1 LFVFPPAKPEADS
14 VVSPSKNRP
23 VLYSEG
29 NTKQR
34 KRDKK
39 IKKGRK
45 LEKKEEEK
53 LFEDVSRDIVHTLQR
68 RPLHFRFLSLGK
80 NYYKIVLS
88 SFFFY

>member
-1 LFVFPPAKPEADS
+1 MFVFPPATPEADS

-39 IKKGRK
+39 IKKGKK

-53 LFEDVSRDIVHTLQR
+53 LFEDVSRYNTYSTEKTITLPVSQ
-68 RPLHFRFLSLGK
+68 FR
-80 NYYKIVLS
+80 
-88 SFFFY
+88 